1 MADCAEVTANRNNPR
16 PRFIRGAR
24 QYLDKRNISLNIFI
38 YCSSPFPNINKAKR
52 RGKKNLFLFVFKDA
66 SRVYAITKNLFAGLK
81 PGKRGASHRLANLV
95 IGPSEQ
101 ASERKKRGEKNAS
114 KEVKLNVNK
123 NNEINKLKIVSAASE
138 VRFCYS
144 NYL

>member
-1 MADCAEVTANRNNPR
+1 MADCSEATANNPPR

-24 QYLDKRNISLNIFI
+24 QYLDKRNISLNISI
-38 YCSSPFPNINKAKR
+38 YCSSPFSNINKAKR
-52 RGKKNLFLFVFKDA
+52 RGEEKICFSFVFKDA

-101 ASERKKRGEKNAS
+101 ASERRKKEERKKRK
-114 KEVKLNVNK
+114 
-123 NNEINKLKIVSAASE
+123 
-138 VRFCYS
+138 
-144 NYL
+144 